1 MGRSFSCAT
10 GSSVSAI
17 ISPAALP
24 CLAITFY
31 NCPAKDFPQDLQSSI
46 YDCTA
51 MDVVASSIT
60 IGALAVNIAN
70 SVVKLKNCW
79 DSIQD
84 APEDVQFLIERVEL
98 LSQILR
104 DIEDDQTQNSVSS
117 KLLDDSTASKCLK
130 TCKAAA
136 DRLAQLTEQMATSI
150 DTSRQLKRKWI
161 CAKVVLKKDK
171 VLKFE
176 KELQSCISLLQ
187 LSHETYT
194 RSVRLTSIPYCL
206 LWFYYY

>member
-1 MGRSFSCAT
+1 
-10 GSSVSAI
+10 
-17 ISPAALP
+17 
-24 CLAITFY
+24 
-31 NCPAKDFPQDLQSSI
+31 
-46 YDCTA
+46 

-60 IGALAVNIAN
+60 VGALAVNVAN

-84 APEDVQFLIERVEL
+84 APEDIQFLIERVDI

-104 DIEDDQTQNSVSS
+104 DVEEDQTQNSMSS
-117 KLLDDSTASKCLK
+117 RLLDDSTASKCLK

-136 DRLAQLTEQMATSI
+136 DRLTQLTEKMAMSI

-161 CAKVVLKKDK
+161 SAKVVLKKDK
-171 VLKFE
+171 ILKFE
-176 KELQSCISLLQ
+176 KELQFCISLLQ

-194 RSVRLTSIPYCL
+194 RSVRPISVPYYL
-206 LWFYYY
+206 SFYYYHSLIRKLSEC

>member
-1 MGRSFSCAT
+1 
-10 GSSVSAI
+10 
-17 ISPAALP
+17 
-24 CLAITFY
+24 
-31 NCPAKDFPQDLQSSI
+31 
-46 YDCTA
+46 

-60 IGALAVNIAN
+60 VGALAVHVAN
-70 SVVKLKNCW
+70 SVVKLKQCW

-84 APEDVQFLIERVEL
+84 APKDIHFLIERVDL

-104 DIEDDQTQNSVSS
+104 DIEEDQTQNSMSS

-136 DRLAQLTEQMATSI
+136 DRLTRLTEKMAMSI

-161 CAKVVLKKDK
+161 SAKVLIKKDK
-171 VLKFE
+171 ILKFE

-187 LSHETYT
+187 LSHDMYT
-194 RSVRLTSIPYCL
+194 RSVRHISVPCYLLFPYSRSFFRTL
-206 LWFYYY
+206 RER